1 MGGMSDEPLLRLRP
15 ARDDELPEPLR
26 ERTDAVTRVF
36 GHNARLLRAWN
47 EWYRP
52 LIRDG
57 AVSARL
63 KELVRLRVAQLNAC
77 EF

>member
-1 MGGMSDEPLLRLRP
+1 MGGMSNEPLPRLRL

-36 GHNARLLRAWN
+36 GHNARLLQAWN

>member
-1 MGGMSDEPLLRLRP
+1 MGGMSDEPLPRLRP

-36 GHNARLLRAWN
+36 GHNACLLQAWN

>member
-1 MGGMSDEPLLRLRP
+1 MTDQPTPHIRL
-15 ARDDELPEPLR
+15 AHDDELPEALR
-26 ERTDAVTRVF
+26 GRGDDFTRVF
-36 GHNARLLRAWN
+36 GHNAALFERWN

-63 KELVRLRVAQLNAC
+63 KEMVRLRVAQLNAC
-77 EF
+77 DF

>member
-1 MGGMSDEPLLRLRP
+1 MSDETAPLLRL

-26 ERTDAVTRVF
+26 ARTDAVTRVF

>member
-1 MGGMSDEPLLRLRP
+1 MSRMNDDDAPRLRL

-26 ERTDAVTRVF
+26 GRSDAVTRVF
-36 GHNARLLRAWN
+36 GHNARLLEAWN
-47 EWYRP
+47 GWYRP
-52 LIRDG
+52 LVRDG

-63 KELVRLRVAQLNAC
+63 KEQVRLRVAQLNAC

>member
-1 MGGMSDEPLLRLRP
+1 MTDTPAPYLRL
-15 ARDDELPEPLR
+15 ARDDELPEGLR
-26 ERTDAVTRVF
+26 ERTDAFTRVF
-36 GHNARLLRAWN
+36 GHNARLMESWN

-63 KELVRLRVAQLNAC
+63 KEMVRLRVAQLNAC
-77 EF
+77 DF